1 MSARTFTVFQDA
13 SPVKKRPSAR
23 PLGRSVSAAAVL
35 TSSARRSEN
44 MNTVSLP
51 EKENLHPVTGLSLG
65 AASSSGKK
73 RKASESSTVLAPKV
87 LGVPS
92 GASGSAK
99 AKPKRT
105 DLKRKASTQAG
116 SGKAKLKKES
126 SKKDGNERKALS
138 AVQTTSS
145 SSDSTSTRRPVSRA
159 GSRSVSALVLATI
172 EEEPATQTV
181 EEDASEAK
189 VEEVTQAQ
197 IDSRCYELTVSPLA
211 DVSDAYIQSS
221 ETETKEEMKDE
232 KLSFDKAIKDE
243 LDFSA
248 HIREFFLFDDSAFD
262 SESSTGSVPSLPTPP
277 FSVADEL
284 DIFKTFDFDDL
295 VTKDDAPKSAPV
307 TPKKS
312 QRLIRSLS
320 LPTTPTKVTSKETDD
335 ASPSITPLTLPSP
348 KNKDLNATFTF
359 TTPKDSSSP
368 TCTL

>member
-13 SPVKKRPSAR
+13 SPVKKRHSAR

-44 MNTVSLP
+44 TNTVSLP

-73 RKASESSTVLAPKV
+73 RKASESGTVLAPKI

-92 GASGSAK
+92 DASGSAK

-126 SKKDGNERKALS
+126 SKKDGNERKALA
-138 AVQTTSS
+138 AVQTTS
-145 SSDSTSTRRPVSRA
+145 SSDSTSTRKPVSRA
-159 GSRSVSALVLATI
+159 GSRSVSAPILATI
-172 EEEPATQTV
+172 EEEPATQKV

-189 VEEVTQAQ
+189 VKEVTQAQ

-221 ETETKEEMKDE
+221 ETETKEEIKYE
-232 KLSFDKAIKDE
+232 KLSFDKAIKEE

-262 SESSTGSVPSLPTPP
+262 SESSAGSVPSLPTPP

-295 VTKDDAPKSAPV
+295 VAKDDAPKSVPI
-307 TPKKS
+307 TPKKP

-320 LPTTPTKVTSKETDD
+320 LPTTPTKGTSKETDD
-335 ASPSITPLTLPSP
+335 VNPLITPLNLPSL
-348 KNKDLNATFTF
+348 KSKDLNATFTF

>member
-13 SPVKKRPSAR
+13 SPVKKRHSSR

-44 MNTVSLP
+44 TNTVSLP

-87 LGVPS
+87 LGVP
-92 GASGSAK
+92 SGSAK

-145 SSDSTSTRRPVSRA
+145 SSESTSTRKPVSRA
-159 GSRSVSALVLATI
+159 GSRSASAPILATI
-172 EEEPATQTV
+172 EEEPATQKV
-181 EEDASEAK
+181 EKDASEAK

-221 ETETKEEMKDE
+221 ETETKEEIKDE
-232 KLSFDKAIKDE
+232 KLSFDKAIKEE

-262 SESSTGSVPSLPTPP
+262 SESSIGSVPSLPTPP

-307 TPKKS
+307 TPKKPR
-312 QRLIRSLS
+312 RLIRSLS
-320 LPTTPTKVTSKETDD
+320 LPTTPTKGTSKEMDD
-335 ASPSITPLTLPSP
+335 VSPSIIPLTFPSP
-348 KNKDLNATFTF
+348 KSKDLNATFTF